1 MAHPVNSNP
10 PLGAPVTIGAL
21 LRGNELS
28 RLETSILLAK
38 LLNTTR
44 ELVLAHPE
52 RLISPNDAIQYASL
66 VRSRIAGFPM
76 AYLTGS
82 REFYGIDFKVTSDVL
97 VPRPET
103 ELLVDAALSRLGG
116 DATDILD
123 LGTGSGAVAIAIAAN
138 RRGTPVEAVDVS
150 DSALAIA
157 MANVAAHRLANVDV
171 HRSDWYRD
179 CRHDRYQMIVS
190 NPPYIRDGDPHLEHG
205 DVRHEPRLALVSGN
219 DGLDAIRTIVAGA
232 PSRLVDGGHLL
243 FEHGYDQAE
252 QCRTLMDDAGFVA
265 VESLCDLAGI
275 ERVCVGTIRR

>member
-10 PLGAPVTIGAL
+10 PQGTPVTIGAL

-52 RLISPNDAIQYASL
+52 RPILPEDAIQYASL
-66 VRSRIAGFPM
+66 VRSRLAGIPM

-82 REFYGIDFKVTSDVL
+82 REFYGIEFKVSSDVL
-97 VPRPET
+97 VPRPDT
-103 ELLVDAALSRLGG
+103 ELLVDAALSRLGSG
-116 DATDILD
+116 APEILD

-138 RRGTPVEAVDVS
+138 RGSASVEAVDVS
-150 DSALAIA
+150 ESALAIA
-157 MANVAAHRLANVDV
+157 SANVAAHRLANVDV

-179 CRHDRYQMIVS
+179 CRLGRYQMIVS
-190 NPPYIRDGDPHLEHG
+190 NPPYIREGDPHLDQG
-205 DVRHEPRLALVSGN
+205 DVRHEPRLALTSGA

-232 PSRLVDGGHLL
+232 SLRLVDGGHLL

-252 QCRTLMDDAGFVA
+252 QCRALMRGAGLVA
-265 VESLCDLAGI
+265 IESLRDLAGI
-275 ERVCVGTIRR
+275 ERVCVGTIRH

>member
-1 MAHPVNSNP
+1 MAHPVNSNAP
-10 PLGAPVTIGAL
+10 QGAPVTIGAL

-28 RLETSILLAK
+28 RLETSLLLAK
-38 LLNTTR
+38 LLSTTR

-52 RLISPNDAIQYASL
+52 RQISPEDAIHYASL
-66 VRSRIAGFPM
+66 VGCRLAGIPM

-82 REFYGIDFKVTSDVL
+82 REFYGIDLKVSADVL

-116 DATDILD
+116 GATEILD

-138 RRGTPVEAVDVS
+138 RTSALVEAVDVS
-150 DSALAIA
+150 DSALVIA

-179 CRHDRYQMIVS
+179 CRHGRYRMIVS
-190 NPPYIRDGDPHLEHG
+190 NPPYIRDGDPHLDQG
-205 DVRHEPRLALVSGN
+205 DVRHEPRLALTSGT

-232 PSRLVDGGHLL
+232 SSRLVDGGHLL

-252 QCRTLMDDAGFVA
+252 RCRALMREAGFVV
-265 VESLCDLAGI
+265 VESLRDLAGI

>member
-1 MAHPVNSNP
+1 MAHPVNSNAP
-10 PLGAPVTIGAL
+10 QGAPVTIGAL

-28 RLETSILLAK
+28 RLETSLLLAK

-52 RLISPNDAIQYASL
+52 RQISPEDAIYYASL
-66 VRSRIAGFPM
+66 VSSRVAGIPM

-82 REFYGIDFKVTSDVL
+82 REFYGIDFKVSSDVL

-116 DATDILD
+116 GATEILD

-138 RRGTPVEAVDVS
+138 RTSALVEAVDVS

-179 CRHDRYQMIVS
+179 CRHGRYRMIVS
-190 NPPYIRDGDPHLEHG
+190 NPPYIRDGDPHLDQG
-205 DVRHEPRLALVSGN
+205 DVRHEPRLALTSGT

-232 PSRLVDGGHLL
+232 SSRLADGGHLL

-252 QCRTLMDDAGFVA
+252 RCRALMDVAGFVA
-265 VESLCDLAGI
+265 VESLRDLAGI